1 MRIGTNRRT
10 SFEWTLAAI
19 CLVSGCQSQR
29 SAGVQENGAG
39 YTVRIDRATRVS
51 GPEESAPPRQLA
63 FEVVGF
69 ASDSG
74 TSDDTTSV
82 KQAAILDAFVRAMV
96 ESRRVRGETT
106 GDFTTKIG
114 RRVTVVHR
122 QIGEGYEA
130 QITLIARGVDT
141 TFVVRDGV
149 LQHEPH
155 DLKLLRQVFDETNG
169 EFALLAAD
177 WHPGLRGCNARVACY
192 EPVPS
197 VRMAGDPAEKT
208 VPTP

>member
-1 MRIGTNRRT
+1 MMAGCESASSKGVNN
-10 SFEWTLAAI
+10 SAAD
-19 CLVSGCQSQR
+19 
-29 SAGVQENGAG
+29 
-39 YTVRIDRATRVS
+39 YTVRIDRPVGRGANEANPI
-51 GPEESAPPRQLA
+51 GPRSLA
-63 FEVVGF
+63 FEVTGF
-69 ASDSG
+69 ASQTGAAEDNA
-74 TSDDTTSV
+74 SV
-82 KQAAILDAFVRAMV
+82 KQAAILDAFVRALV

-192 EPVPS
+192 EPASS

>member
-1 MRIGTNRRT
+1 MDHRWRRICCAGLPWVVALAGCGGNR
-10 SFEWTLAAI
+10 AAE
-19 CLVSGCQSQR
+19 VRDSN
-29 SAGVQENGAG
+29 AE
-39 YTVRIDRATRVS
+39 YTVRINRPAGLQTTEPGAGVQRA
-51 GPEESAPPRQLA
+51 LA
-63 FEVVGF
+63 FEVAGF
-69 ASDSG
+69 ASQEGAAEDG
-74 TSDDTTSV
+74 ASV

-169 EFALLAAD
+169 EYALLAAD